1 MQDGGNQY
9 EVFDV
14 VGIYARFG
22 LSIAEAGRLRKR
34 GGMSIYGKIKK
45 IKGWNKALD
54 AVRKEAEK
62 PVSIAIIGNPQVEV
76 EITALLQVD
85 AAKKAVFGASEHKRE
100 ADREARL
107 RGADLAIAVVEKGES
122 KSRLK
127 AVAEQARMSQARL
140 VVVNGSDYDEAFVA
154 ELKEVFRIAVGGM
167 LFVSAVD
174 AETIE
179 TAIIPPVVKKL
190 AKKEVSL
197 AVKLP
202 AFRDEVVKSIIA
214 DTARQNALIGV
225 AVFVPG
231 ADMPLMMLNQVR
243 MVMKMAAAYDEE
255 LSVKRLNEILAVIGG
270 GLALRIAA
278 RQLLGFVPVAG
289 WAIKG
294 GIAYGGTYAMG
305 EAAKKYF
312 DSKPA

>member
-1 MQDGGNQY
+1 
-9 EVFDV
+9 
-14 VGIYARFG
+14 
-22 LSIAEAGRLRKR
+22 
-34 GGMSIYGKIKK
+34 MSIYGKIKK

-62 PVSIAIIGNPQVEV
+62 TVSIAIIGNPQVEV
-76 EITALLQVD
+76 DLTSILQVD
-85 AAKKAVFGASEHKRE
+85 ATEKAVFGASEYKLE
-100 ADREARL
+100 ADREASL
-107 RGADLAIAVVEKGES
+107 RGADLAIAVVEIGES

-127 AVAEQARMSQARL
+127 AIADRANMSQARIVL
-140 VVVNGSDYDEAFVA
+140 VNGSDYDEGFGN
-154 ELKEVFRIAVGGM
+154 ELKEIFRVAGDGILFGSVFDVSIVETVIKHAV
-167 LFVSAVD
+167 A
-174 AETIE
+174 
-179 TAIIPPVVKKL
+179 KKL

-202 AFRDEVVKSIIA
+202 AFRDEVIKNIIA

-231 ADMPLMMLNQVR
+231 ADMPLMTLNQVR
-243 MVMKMAAAYDEE
+243 MVMRMAASYKEE
-255 LSVKRLNEILAVIGG
+255 LSIRRLNEILAVIGS
-270 GLALRIAA
+270 GLALRTAA

-289 WAIKG
+289 WAVKG

-312 DSKPA
+312 DSRPA